1 MSPVPRSTQQT
12 DTRLDCPARPS
23 PKDRLPG
30 TGAANPKPKR
40 LLSTQ
45 HASGPSG
52 IRSRPRLPLQTETL
66 HATGCLASVNGST
79 TGADV
84 SSKPT
89 VTRRASAETLVPHMP
104 PLPVNQINPLRPPDR
119 WAVTAA
125 QRWMAPIAC
134 DRCDRWV
141 APIALVGGFRKVGWL
156 FLDPRVRGYRWRFD
170 RVSGWRASRDR
181 HRCGCASRLG
191 LGCGRRM
198 STAN

>member
-134 DRCDRWV
+134 LSLVIDVIDGWHLSL
-141 APIALVGGFRKVGWL
+141 PIDGWHLSIDGWHLSHLWEASEKSVGC
-156 FLDPRVRGYRWRFD
+156 
-170 RVSGWRASRDR
+170 S
-181 HRCGCASRLG
+181 
-191 LGCGRRM
+191 
-198 STAN
+198 